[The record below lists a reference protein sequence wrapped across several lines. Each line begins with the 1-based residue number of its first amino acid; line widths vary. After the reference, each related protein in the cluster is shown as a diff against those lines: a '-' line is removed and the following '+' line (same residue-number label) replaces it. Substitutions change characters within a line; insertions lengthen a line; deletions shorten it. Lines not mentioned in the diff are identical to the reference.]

1 MAGVDKDGDG
11 KIYLHEFIDAMEKL
25 VNWDDEHKLDTRNFK
40 YLWIKS
46 LKKLNEAKHNKWYIK
61 Y

>member
-25 VNWDDEHKLDTRNFK
+25 VNWVDENKLVTRNFK
-40 YLWIKS
+40 YLWIKV
-46 LKKLNEAKHNKWYIK
+46 KKN
-61 Y
+61 